1 MPFHPKRGQEEL
13 SNDVKQIDAKYQRGH
28 VLPVNSTGKFHR
40 DVFAFLF
47 EDQAADALNK
57 WRRFHTRAKVD
68 DLVHGLQRIRR
79 ADIIQLME
87 RHVLKPKR
95 LLNVEREEI
104 DPRKKEIED
113 LNRKLNRLFD
123 KMRTGAITSH
133 DTYVYSTMGL
143 DPLRPVRICKCLSV
157 VDARSHRILNYVRLC
172 LSLFFLF

>member
-1 MPFHPKRGQEEL
+1 M
-13 SNDVKQIDAKYQRGH
+13 
-28 VLPVNSTGKFHR
+28 
-40 DVFAFLF
+40 
-47 EDQAADALNK
+47 DALNK

-68 DLVHGLQRIRR
+68 DLIHGLQQIRR
-79 ADIIQLME
+79 PDVIQLVE
-87 RHVLKPKR
+87 RRVLKPKR

-143 DPLRPVRICKCLSV
+143 DPLRPVRISTRLPIENHSV
-157 VDARSHRILNYVRLC
+157 FFKNREFIGCS
-172 LSLFFLF
+172 FLF